1 MSKVRYLLEK
11 GIPELEDLQKK
22 GVFTKSEITMLMRK
36 RTDFEQRI
44 TGRGARPRDYLKYN
58 EWEKNVERLRL
69 KRLER
74 LHIEHGG
81 PLEHASMRRRLFVLE
96 RAVTKF
102 PGENDLWLA
111 YLETARENGAIKVIY
126 EVYSKL
132 LQLQPTNIDAWL
144 SAAKYEFEENANAQ
158 GARLLFQRGL
168 RLNSESTRL
177 WLAYCQFE
185 LTYVAKLLARR
196 KLLGLNSEQD
206 QAADMAQERKEKTAD
221 EDLKADE
228 IALPDDDDEK
238 TLTQLPEADMNML
251 GNPDTNP
258 ALKGDVALA
267 IFDAAMTTLPKHS
280 RETAFTTANKFM
292 AIFDKFDQRNYLYS
306 HVLDEL
312 NREHSD
318 DVRTHLL
325 DVTLPIRTVTVESP
339 DFADQLQLSVNKFLA
354 YKARR
359 PNPELTKQFCSYLES
374 KFITEQNTKVNEIV
388 RKIITKVKA

>member
-1 MSKVRYLLEK
+1 MSKVRFFLEK
-11 GIPELEDLQKK
+11 SIPELEDLQKK

-44 TGRGARPRDYLKYN
+44 TGRGARPRDFLKYV

-96 RAVTKF
+96 RAVNKF
-102 PGENDLWLA
+102 PAENDLWLT
-111 YLETARENGAIKVIY
+111 YLDVARENGAIKVIY

-144 SAAKYEFEENANAQ
+144 SAAKFEFEENSNAL

-196 KLLGLNSEQD
+196 KLLGLTSEQA
-206 QAADMAQERKEKTAD
+206 QAADMEQERKEKTT
-221 EDLKADE
+221 EEELQADE
-228 IALPDDDDEK
+228 IALPDDDEK
-238 TLTQLPEADMNML
+238 TLTQLPEADLNML

-267 IFDAAMTTLPKHS
+267 IFDAAMTTLPKHT
-280 RETAFTTANKFM
+280 RETPFSTANKFL

-325 DVTLPIRTVTVESP
+325 DITLPIRTVTVDSP

-354 YKARR
+354 YKARK
-359 PNPELTKQFCSYLES
+359 PNPELTKQFCQQLEA
-374 KFITEQNTKVNEIV
+374 KFITEENTKVNEIV